1 MREQPLKAKRL
12 LARGAQEALIGGVA
26 SGLCGDAGQQR
37 TLLGGFCSVAH
48 SSVVGII
55 IGHPP
60 RGEGDGAC
68 RITERGLGLGFG
80 HEREGG
86 EIQLL
91 VRKDGA

>member
-48 SSVVGII
+48 SSMVGIVF
-55 IGHPP
+55 GHPP
-60 RGEGDGAC
+60 RGEGDGAGRC
-68 RITERGLGLGFG
+68 TERGLGLVFG

-91 VRKDGA
+91 VRKEVA